1 MNAKILGS
9 AWRPKLIT
17 VLVASA
23 AAAAPAKAD
32 PLLVNN
38 SGFEAFGL
46 TPDTFSTHIAVAGA
60 QVLTGDPIPGW
71 VLVGHGGTWRPGP
84 SFYRGAVPEGT
95 NVAWLDYESIN
106 ASVLSQVLVDVL
118 TAGIDYTLSVN
129 VGRRIDYPLALFSVQ
144 LAAGG
149 VVLAQ
154 ETLDSIP
161 VDSFQAVTVSFSAP
175 ADHPQLG
182 QPLEI
187 RLTSNANRQQVNFDD
202 VRLDA
207 TPTP

>member
-1 MNAKILGS
+1 MRTKHPGS
-9 AWRPKLIT
+9 AWRPTLIT
-17 VLVASA
+17 MLVVSA

-32 PLLVNN
+32 SLLVNN
-38 SGFEAFGL
+38 PGFESFAL
-46 TPDTFSTHIAVAGA
+46 QPDFFSTHIFVPGA

-71 VLVGHGGTWRPGP
+71 PLVGHGGTWRPGS
-84 SFYRGAVPEGT
+84 SFYGGAVPEGT

-106 ASVLSQVLVDVL
+106 ASVLSQVLGDVL
-118 TAGIDYTLSVN
+118 TAGMVYTLSVQA
-129 VGRRIDYPLALFSVQ
+129 GHRIDYPLASFSVQ

-149 VVLAQ
+149 VVLA
-154 ETLDSIP
+154 EGTLDSIP
-161 VDSFQAVTVSFSAP
+161 SDSFQTVAVSFSAP
-175 ADHPQLG
+175 EGHPQLG
-182 QPLEI
+182 QALEI